1 MDLANGILDGLTR
14 ILPLLKIGAGF
25 AGMLVCIRLRLS
37 LGLAVLA
44 GAGLM
49 GLLFGMGPAGLL
61 DCLVAGLTNEKAL
74 YLGFMVALIL
84 IMSDVLERTGQTR
97 RLMDSLGTRMRNRRL
112 RLVFFPAL
120 IGLLPMPGGA
130 VFSCPMVA
138 GMAEP
143 MHLSPLRRVVLNYWF
158 RHVWEMA
165 WPLYPGLLLT
175 ASLSG
180 VPLMHLVAFTLP
192 GVALT
197 LLLGWIFFL
206 RPGVLPLPPEPA
218 ADQDAPP
225 PPKAPWSR
233 IVLDGLPF
241 ELAILGAIGLEMA
254 QTLWFPRLPF
264 ELAVSAALALATLVA
279 LGQNRV
285 GPAAIGRILM
295 RRGLWTMVL
304 VVASVFVFQAV
315 LLRTGAI
322 EQLSR
327 LAGGD
332 LALFTS
338 AILLPWLAGMVSGIS
353 VAYVGASFPLLLGLI
368 HQMGLESQLLPLLAL
383 GIFSGFTG
391 VMASPLH
398 VCFVLTCQYF
408 HVDLGRAWRA
418 VVLPCACI
426 FCAGVAYHFLLR
438 AF

>member
-1 MDLANGILDGLTR
+1 MDLSAGIMEGVTR
-14 ILPLLKIGAGF
+14 LLPLIKIGAGF
-25 AGMLVCIRLRLS
+25 AGMLVCIRLHLP
-37 LGLAVLA
+37 LGAAVLA

-49 GLLFGMGPAGLL
+49 GLLFGLGPSQLL
-61 DCLVAGLTNEKAL
+61 DCLYAGLTNEKAL
-74 YLGFMVALIL
+74 YLGLMVALIL
-84 IMSDVLERTGQTR
+84 IMNDVLERTGQSR
-97 RLMDSLGTRMRNRRL
+97 RLTDSLASRMHNRRL

-143 MHLSPLRRVVLNYWF
+143 MGLPPLKRVTLNYWF
-158 RHVWEMA
+158 RHVWEMG

-180 VPLMHLVAFTLP
+180 VPIMHLVLFTMP
-192 GVALT
+192 GVAFT

-206 RPGVLPLPPEPA
+206 RPGVLPLPPESEADAHA
-218 ADQDAPP
+218 AAT
-225 PPKAPWSR
+225 PKAPWPR
-233 IVLDGLPF
+233 ILFDGLPLV
-241 ELAILGAIGLEMA
+241 LAIVGSIGLEAA
-254 QTLWFPRLPF
+254 QAVWFPNLPF
-264 ELAVSAALALATLVA
+264 EIAVSSALGLATLTA

-285 GPAAIGRILM
+285 NAVTLVRILL
-295 RRGLWTMVL
+295 RRGLWAMLL
-304 VVASVFVFQAV
+304 VIAAVFVFQAV
-315 LLRTGAI
+315 LLRTGAVT
-322 EQLSR
+322 QLAQ

-332 LALFTS
+332 LALITS
-338 AILLPWLAGMVSGIS
+338 AILLPWLGGMVSGIS

-408 HVDLGRAWRA
+408 HVDLAKAWRA
-418 VVLPCACI
+418 IALPCACI
-426 FCAGVAYHFLLR
+426 FCAGVAYSFLLR

>member
-1 MDLANGILDGLTR
+1 MDLLDALSR

-25 AGMLVCIRLRLS
+25 AGMLVCIRLRLN

-44 GAGLM
+44 GAALL
-49 GLLFGMGPAGLL
+49 GLLFGMGPGELL
-61 DCLVAGLTNEKAL
+61 SALWAGLTNEKAL

-84 IMSDVLERTGQTR
+84 VMSDVLERTGQTR
-97 RLMDSLGTRMRNRRL
+97 RLMDSLGTRMRSRRL

-143 MHLSPLRRVVLNYWF
+143 MGVPPLRRVLLNYWF
-158 RHVWEMA
+158 RHIWEMG

-180 VPLMHLVAFTLP
+180 VPLMHLVLFTLP
-192 GVALT
+192 GVLFT
-197 LLLGWIFFL
+197 LALGWIFFL
-206 RPGVLPLPPEPA
+206 RPGVLPLPDSA
-218 ADQDAPP
+218 LADPNA
-225 PPKAPWSR
+225 PKAPWGR
-233 IVLDGLPF
+233 ILLDGLPF
-241 ELAILGAIGLEMA
+241 ELAILGAIGLEAA
-254 QTLWFPRLPF
+254 QTLWFPNLPF
-264 ELAVSAALALATLVA
+264 ELAVSAALALATSVA

-285 GPAAIGRILM
+285 GPATIGRILL
-295 RRGLWTMVL
+295 RPGLWGMIL
-304 VVASVFVFQAV
+304 VVAAVFVFQAV

-322 EQLSR
+322 EQLAR
-327 LAGGD
+327 MAGGE
-332 LALFTS
+332 LALLAS

-368 HQMGLESQLLPLLAL
+368 HQMGLQSQLLPLLAL

-391 VMASPLH
+391 VMASPMH

-408 HVDLGRAWRA
+408 HVDMGRAWRA
-418 VVLPCACI
+418 IALPCLCI
-426 FCAGVAYHFLLR
+426 FCAGVAYHFVLR